1 MRLCNLCRTV
11 DVRHLALL
19 LTVGMIGLLATA
31 TVVERC
37 LGTPTVERCIYHTTG
52 FCLLW
57 GLLGVT
63 MLCALWQRKVWLR
76 MPILLLHLAFVV
88 ILAGGLATYVGG
100 EKGYLHLRQGEE
112 VCHYTER
119 GTDRVRQL
127 PFSLCLDSFRVVCY
141 PGTEAPADYVSYL
154 RGRGSVSM
162 NRVLTC
168 EGYRLYQSSYDEDGA
183 GCWLLLNRDPWGIRL
198 TLTGYLLL
206 GVAMVWLLV
215 ARREGFR
222 RLLRHPLLRRGG
234 IPLACLLFFQP
245 PADASSATARGLPA
259 LARSQADSLA
269 RVQVIYHDRVAP
281 LHTLA
286 RDFLLK
292 LTGRERYHGLTPE
305 QVLGGWMLYPEAWQ
319 DEPLIRVKQPALRR
333 LLGMQTPYIS
343 FNELFVEGEYRLQ
356 LGWLQGATKD
366 ASLHKAIAELD
377 EKVGLAVML
386 RQGTLVRPLPDDGR
400 VKPLSAARL
409 NAELLYLRIPF
420 SRWSAIGCLLVG
432 TLGFLCLL
440 AGKGTPF
447 GRGRGA
453 WLYSALLVAATLFQ
467 GIGYGLRW
475 YVGGRI
481 PLGNGYE
488 TMHTLALCVLLLAC
502 VMNRRF
508 PFVRPFGF
516 LLSGCVLLVSYL
528 GEMNPQ
534 ITPLVPVLASPWL
547 STHVSSIMMAYSL
560 LAFTWLSALLALCRH
575 RAAATLMLFSRLLL
589 YPALFFLAA
598 GIFLGAVWANEAW
611 GRYWAW
617 DPKEVWALVTLLVYG
632 AAFHVEAL
640 PCLRRPRS
648 FHLYMA
654 LAFLTVLMTCFGVNC
669 LLGGMHS
676 YQ

>member
-1 MRLCNLCRTV
+1 M
-11 DVRHLALL
+11 A
-19 LTVGMIGLLATA
+19 
-31 TVVERC
+31 
-37 LGTPTVERCIYHTTG
+37 
-52 FCLLW
+52 W
-57 GLLGVT
+57 
-63 MLCALWQRKVWLR
+63 
-76 MPILLLHLAFVV
+76 
-88 ILAGGLATYVGG
+88 
-100 EKGYLHLRQGEE
+100 
-112 VCHYTER
+112 
-119 GTDRVRQL
+119 
-127 PFSLCLDSFRVVCY
+127 
-141 PGTEAPADYVSYL
+141 
-154 RGRGSVSM
+154 
-162 NRVLTC
+162 
-168 EGYRLYQSSYDEDGA
+168 
-183 GCWLLLNRDPWGIRL
+183 
-198 TLTGYLLL
+198 
-206 GVAMVWLLV
+206 
-215 ARREGFR
+215 
-222 RLLRHPLLRRGG
+222 
-234 IPLACLLFFQP
+234 LLFFLP
-245 PADASSATARGLPA
+245 PADASSATSRGLPA

-319 DEPLIRVKQPALRR
+319 AEPLIRVKQPALRR

-356 LGWLQGATKD
+356 SGWLQGATKD

-400 VKPLSAARL
+400 VKPLSVARL
-409 NAELLYLRIPF
+409 NAELFYLRIPF

-432 TLGFLCLL
+432 MLGFLCLL
-440 AGKGTPF
+440 GGRGTPF

-453 WLYSALLVAATLFQ
+453 WLYPALLVAATLFQ

-488 TMHTLALCVLLLAC
+488 TMHTLALCVLLLAY
-502 VMNRRF
+502 VMSRRF

-560 LAFTWLSALLALCRH
+560 LAFTWLSALLALCRQ
-575 RAAATLMLFSRLLL
+575 RAAASLMLFSRLLL

-611 GRYWAW
+611 GRYWVW

-640 PCLRRPRS
+640 PGLRRPRC